1 MKSSKEFPG
10 FIVRPIF
17 FLAYFA
23 AQKDEKVNLVI
34 DIGNT
39 VAKLAIFDHEDIVEI
54 IRGSNH
60 SLDCLPMLCNK
71 YSIERMII
79 ASVITLSN
87 TIKRQLKK
95 VDIPILE
102 LTHKTPVPIQNMYK
116 TPETLGM
123 DRLAAVVGANYL
135 CPDKN
140 LLVIDAGT
148 ALTYEF
154 IDAQGRY
161 WGGNISPGIYIRFKT
176 LNACCDKLPLIEKGG
191 DLPEFGY
198 STETAIR
205 AGVIKGIEFEI
216 MGYIRLMQKKYPD
229 LLVFLT
235 GGDKFS
241 FDTNLKSI
249 IFADRFLVLKG
260 LNRILNY
267 NVTKK

>member
-1 MKSSKEFPG
+1 MHAIKLY
-10 FIVRPIF
+10 I
-17 FLAYFA
+17 
-23 AQKDEKVNLVI
+23 VNLII

-39 VAKLAIFDHEDIVEI
+39 VAKLAVFDGDEQVEI
-54 IRGSNH
+54 LRGSNH
-60 SLDCLPMLCNK
+60 SLDCIKILCHK
-71 YSIERMII
+71 YPIDRCII

-87 TIKRQLKK
+87 TIKKQLANVSFPVLTLDYKTP
-95 VDIPILE
+95 IPI
-102 LTHKTPVPIQNMYK
+102 TNKYK

-135 CPDKN
+135 MPDRN

-154 IDAQGRY
+154 IDANATY
-161 WGGNISPGIYIRFKT
+161 WGGNISPGIYTRFKS
-176 LNACCDKLPLIEKGG
+176 LSACCDKLPLIEKGG
-191 DLPEFGY
+191 EVPELGFN
-198 STETAIR
+198 TETAIR
-205 AGVIKGIEFEI
+205 AGVINGIEFEI
-216 MGYIRLMQKKYPD
+216 IGYITQLQKKYPD

-241 FDTNLKSI
+241 FDTKLKSI

-267 NVTKK
+267 NVK

>member
-1 MKSSKEFPG
+1 MCISK
-10 FIVRPIF
+10 I
-17 FLAYFA
+17 LSYFA
-23 AQKDEKVNLVI
+23 GETKKENVNLVI

-39 VAKLAIFDHEDIVEI
+39 VAKLAVFDGDKVVEVL
-54 IRGSNH
+54 RGSNH
-60 SLDCLPMLCNK
+60 SLDWLSMLCNK
-71 YSIERMII
+71 YPIKRGII

-87 TIKRQLKK
+87 TIRRQLAG
-95 VDIPILE
+95 VPFEIIELNHLTPIPIRNL
-102 LTHKTPVPIQNMYK
+102 YK

-135 CPDKN
+135 SPGRN
-140 LLVIDAGT
+140 LLVVDAGT

-154 IDAQGRY
+154 IDAEGNY
-161 WGGNISPGIYIRFKT
+161 WGGNISPGIYTRFKT
-176 LNACCDKLPLIEKGG
+176 LNACCDKLPLIERKGET
-191 DLPEFGY
+191 PEFGFD
-198 STETAIR
+198 TETAIR
-205 AGVIKGIEFEI
+205 AGVIRGIEFEI
-216 MGYIRLMQKKYPD
+216 IGYITLLQKKYPD

-267 NVTKK
+267 NVK